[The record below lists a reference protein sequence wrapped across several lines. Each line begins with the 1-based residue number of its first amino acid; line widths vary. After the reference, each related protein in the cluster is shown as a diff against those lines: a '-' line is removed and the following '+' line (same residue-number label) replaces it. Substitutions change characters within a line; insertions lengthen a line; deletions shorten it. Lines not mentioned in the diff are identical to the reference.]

1 MKNNGE
7 IIFYHPESTLKMEVR
22 IENET
27 VWLTQAQIA
36 ELFGVKQPAI
46 SKHLKNIY
54 DSVELNEDCTYSILE
69 YMGNDGKQ
77 RYQTK
82 FYNLDVILSVG
93 YRVNSKNAT
102 QFRIWANKVL
112 KDYLLK
118 GYYLYCANIK
128 TVDFGLTASQR
139 PICAC
144 YHQAIQT
151 IARSFPFNRR

>member
-54 DSVELNEDCTYSILE
+54 DSGELNEDSTYSILE

-82 FYNLDVILSVG
+82 FYNLDVILKFPS
-93 YRVNSKNAT
+93 SK
-102 QFRIWANKVL
+102 RISPFK
-112 KDYLLK
+112 YPS
-118 GYYLYCANIK
+118 
-128 TVDFGLTASQR
+128 FFTAISTYKY
-139 PICAC
+139 AFLSML
-144 YHQAIQT
+144 
-151 IARSFPFNRR
+151 SFT

>member
-1 MKNNGE
+1 MKNKGE

-54 DSVELNEDCTYSILE
+54 DSGELNEDSTYSILE

-82 FYNLDVILSVG
+82 FYNLMLYYLSVTVLIP
-93 YRVNSKNAT
+93 RMQPNSA
-102 QFRIWANKVL
+102 
-112 KDYLLK
+112 
-118 GYYLYCANIK
+118 
-128 TVDFGLTASQR
+128 FG
-139 PICAC
+139 PIRSS
-144 YHQAIQT
+144 
-151 IARSFPFNRR
+151 IARSFPFN